1 MRIVVDANVL
11 CAALL
16 AKGKTAELLFS
27 DQIEP
32 IAPELLFTELERNR
46 EELLE
51 KTKLSEN
58 DFNILIALFRKRI
71 RIIPAIEFADKLI
84 EANQL
89 LKNHKKDTEF
99 VALALK
105 LHCPLW
111 SKEKRLKKI
120 NGILVLDA
128 NDITGRFFPASSKDG
143 TI

>member
-32 IAPELLFTELERNR
+32 VAPELLFTELERNR
-46 EELLE
+46 KELLE
-51 KTKLSEN
+51 KTKLAER
-58 DFNILIALFRKRI
+58 DFNILITLFRKRV
-71 RIIPAIEFADKLI
+71 RIIPTVEFADKLI

-99 VALALK
+99 LALALK

-120 NGILVLDA
+120 NKIDVLDA
-128 NDITGRFFPASSKDG
+128 NEVARRIFRYP
-143 TI
+143 